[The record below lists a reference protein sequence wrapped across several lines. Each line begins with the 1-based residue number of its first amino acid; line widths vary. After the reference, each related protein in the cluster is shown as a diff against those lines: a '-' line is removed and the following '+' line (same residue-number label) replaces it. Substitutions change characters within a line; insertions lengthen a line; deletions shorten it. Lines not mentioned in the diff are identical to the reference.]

1 MARFVAEPRY
11 FGIIRGSAKGVG
23 SLAMFV
29 ARPTPEIE
37 HVEQIAY
44 RRTVHWEIGIVL
56 MQVWVRKIIA
66 AASGKRTETPIALD
80 EL

>member
-29 ARPTPEIE
+29 ARPNPEIE
-37 HVEQIAY
+37 HVE
-44 RRTVHWEIGIVL
+44 
-56 MQVWVRKIIA
+56 
-66 AASGKRTETPIALD
+66 
-80 EL
+80 